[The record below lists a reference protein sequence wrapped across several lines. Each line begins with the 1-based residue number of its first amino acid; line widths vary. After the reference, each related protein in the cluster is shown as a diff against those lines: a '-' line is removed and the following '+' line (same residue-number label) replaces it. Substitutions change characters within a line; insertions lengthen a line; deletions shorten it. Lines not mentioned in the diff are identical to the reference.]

1 MIGMKTSRLLLF
13 SIFALGS
20 IALVA
25 EPSVLNQNVKD
36 VTNRLQD
43 LALYPNLAKKRL
55 YGAVGKTGAIRFDL
69 KSGENSPQSLGI
81 GIATDGT
88 LKEFLLTVYS
98 GNGQVENP
106 IILRKEKVTGESQW
120 VFELLAPPEEV
131 TVEIQNLASTQTVS
145 VVEIVHG
152 YYFGYSVDKENQT
165 KPQQQ
170 NPVRQNTLDSE
181 KLSPNDLQNRVE
193 FIRAPITKD

>member
-1 MIGMKTSRLLLF
+1 MRGMRPYF
-13 SIFALGS
+13 SVIFGCF
-20 IALVA
+20 LVVVFGIYG

-55 YGAVGKTGAIRFDL
+55 YGAVGKSGAIRFDL

-88 LKEFLLTVYS
+88 LNEFLLTVYS

-106 IILRKEKVTGESQW
+106 IILRKEKITGESQW

-131 TVEIQNLASTQTVS
+131 TVEIQNLSSTQTVA
-145 VVEIVHG
+145 VVEIIHG

-170 NPVRQNTLDSE
+170 PLKQNQIDSE
-181 KLSPNDLQNRVE
+181 KLSPNDIQNRFEIIKV
-193 FIRAPITKD
+193 PITKE